1 MNNFPSCWVEK
12 LGRVLSE
19 QSFSL
24 QPYTLPLPAS
34 YHSVMMQQGYRIA
47 PNSVMMLPGMDLSLI
62 EMGFV
67 MSAATRIR

>member
-1 MNNFPSCWVEK
+1 
-12 LGRVLSE
+12 
-19 QSFSL
+19 
-24 QPYTLPLPAS
+24 
-34 YHSVMMQQGYRIA
+34 MQQGYRIA